1 MKDRNYSMTQQ
12 DLHSRRTQQRHDSP
26 YRAEKALVMLITC
39 TLLLCFL
46 VAPVL
51 SISGASIGTGIT
63 VKPVCTKPDVGFGWT
78 VSYEDEGCGTNW
90 MKEFTPVT
98 FQFLGSSRYDNVDT
112 WLWNFGDGTTA
123 TGKNPVHTFT
133 SASDVTNTVI
143 VTGTNSCGSGTA
155 STPVY
160 TFGPATAKIALHTSP
175 SDAYTGSVWK
185 VDANTYNGNQYATTP
200 AGSTVMIT
208 INKDGYQ
215 PFSKSFT
222 AIGGKNIC
230 IEANLVP
237 ATTTQT
243 TTTAQTTTASGTTY
257 VPPVTNPTNNPT
269 QAVGQSGSAGSLYI
283 TSTPSGAAVFMN
295 GDAKGTTPA
304 TLTGIVPG
312 TYTVLLK
319 KSGYPDYT
327 TSTAIIAGQ
336 VTTINADL
344 AKGPQAATTN
354 APAAAATTAP
364 VPGEGSLSVSTTPQ
378 GAQVFIDGVV
388 RGMTPAT
395 IPGLSAGQHTILLK
409 MDGYQEFN
417 TTVSIPDGKTAEF
430 NTALAKT
437 PKSPGF
443 TGVLAVLGLAG
454 ICLLRKRGE

>member
-1 MKDRNYSMTQQ
+1 
-12 DLHSRRTQQRHDSP
+12 
-26 YRAEKALVMLITC
+26 MLMAG

-51 SISGASIGTGIT
+51 SISGGSINPGIT
-63 VKPVCTKPDVGFGWT
+63 VKPGCTKPEVGFGWT
-78 VSYEDEGCGTNW
+78 VSYEDSECGTDW
-90 MKEFTPVT
+90 MMDFTPVT

-133 SASDVTNTVI
+133 SASDVTNMIT
-143 VTGTNSCGSGTA
+143 VTGTNSCGSGSYTQG
-155 STPVY
+155 VQ
-160 TFGPATAKIALHTSP
+160 TFGPAKSEVGLVTSP
-175 SDAYTGSVWK
+175 TDAWKDSVWK
-185 VDANTYNGNQYATTP
+185 VNNEVYNGNNDRVVP
-200 AGSTVMIT
+200 AGSTVLIT
-208 INKDGYQ
+208 INKAGYQ
-215 PFSKSFT
+215 PFQKSLIT
-222 AIGGKNIC
+222 IGGKHTC
-230 IEANLVP
+230 IKASLVP

-257 VPPVTNPTNNPT
+257 VPPVTNPTNNPP
-269 QAVGQSGSAGSLYI
+269 QSSGLSGSAGSLYI

-295 GDAKGTTPA
+295 SDAKGTTPA
-304 TLTGIVPG
+304 TLTGIAPG

-319 KSGYPDYT
+319 KSGYPDYS

-344 AKGPQAATTN
+344 AKGPQ
-354 APAAAATTAP
+354 AAATTAP

-378 GAQVFIDGVV
+378 GAQVFIDGIV

-395 IPGLSAGQHTILLK
+395 IPGLSAGQHMVLLK
-409 MDGYQEFN
+409 LDGYQEFN
-417 TTVSIPDGKTAEF
+417 TTVSIPDGRTAEF

-437 PKSPGF
+437 QKSPGF
-443 TGVLAVLGLAG
+443 TGILVVLGLAG
-454 ICLLRKRGE
+454 ICLLRNRRV

>member
-1 MKDRNYSMTQQ
+1 MTHQ
-12 DLHSRRTQQRHDSP
+12 DQHSRRIQQRDGSP
-26 YRAEKALVMLITC
+26 CRTWKAPVILIAC

-51 SISGASIGTGIT
+51 SLSGGSINPGIT
-63 VKPVCTKPDVGFGWT
+63 VKPVCTKPEVGFGWT
-78 VSYEDEGCGTNW
+78 VSYEDDGCGTDW
-90 MKEFTPVT
+90 MKRYTPVT
-98 FQFLGSSRYDNVDT
+98 FQFLGNSHYDNVDT
-112 WLWNFGDGTTA
+112 WHWDFGDGTTA

-133 SASDVTNTVI
+133 SASDVTNMVT
-143 VTGTNSCGSGTA
+143 VTGTNSCGSGSLTKGIQ
-155 STPVY
+155 
-160 TFGPATAKIALHTSP
+160 TFGPTTSEVGLATSP
-175 SDAYTGSVWK
+175 SDAWKDSVWK
-185 VDANTYNGNQYATTP
+185 VNNDVFNGIMDRVVP
-200 AGSTVMIT
+200 AGTTVMIT
-208 INKDGYQ
+208 INKAGYQ
-215 PFSKSFT
+215 PFQKSVI
-222 AIGGKNIC
+222 AVGGKHSC
-230 IEANLVP
+230 IVASLVP

-243 TTTAQTTTASGTTY
+243 TTTAQTTTASVTTY
-257 VPPVTNPTNNPT
+257 VPPVTNPTNNPAQT
-269 QAVGQSGSAGSLYI
+269 GSAGSLYI

-295 GDAKGTTPA
+295 SDAKGTTPA

-312 TYTVLLK
+312 TYTMLLK

-344 AKGPQAATTN
+344 SKGPQAAATN
-354 APAAAATTAP
+354 APATAAATTVP

-395 IPGLSAGQHTILLK
+395 IPGLSAGQHTVLLK

-417 TTVSIPDGKTAEF
+417 TTVSIPDGRTAEF

-437 PKSPGF
+437 QKSPGF
-443 TGVLAVLGLAG
+443 AGILVVLGLAG
-454 ICLLRKRGE
+454 ICLLRKTRD